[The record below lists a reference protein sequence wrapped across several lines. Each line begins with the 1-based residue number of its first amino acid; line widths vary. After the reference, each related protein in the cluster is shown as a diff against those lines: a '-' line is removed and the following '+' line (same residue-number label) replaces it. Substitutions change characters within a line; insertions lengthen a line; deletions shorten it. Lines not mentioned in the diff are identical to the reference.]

1 MKILIA
7 ERSRATSTALA
18 RLLQNTG
25 YTVEIAYDGV
35 QALEYLQKD
44 RFDLMRA
51 AIDLPRIDGRTLI
64 RRAADSGVAIPTIG
78 VLSVSEVTKDDLIQ
92 NVGFEA
98 LLPKPYPVEEL
109 LSLVQS
115 LEQEDK
121 EDHGGLTLQQRR
133 LLATLSTDRAVS
145 YRELAS
151 ILPELYGTISAF
163 IAATNE
169 ILARS
174 GSKNRIVTLE
184 NGYKVRTV

>member
-7 ERSRATSTALA
+7 ERSRAVSTALA

-44 RFDLMRA
+44 PFDLMIA

-78 VLSVSEVTKDDLIQ
+78 VLPVSEVTKDDLIQ

-115 LEQEDK
+115 LGQEDK

-145 YRELAS
+145 YRELTS
-151 ILPELYGTISAF
+151 ILPEPYGTVNAL

-174 GSKNRIVTLE
+174 GSGKKIVTIE
-184 NGYKVRTV
+184 GGYKVRAV